1 MSEQRNSTH
10 SEANVDGNEK
20 TSTKETAFQQKNKD
34 QLAVDYRTMDPG
46 KPKNDMD
53 NVTKTF
59 FSSTNNSSS
68 ALSKEDAHDKQRQ
81 TSDINE
87 KESQLR
93 SSSKTDSRVLDG
105 PVQFT
110 RVSSVSLPS
119 TSSFES
125 SREDIPE
132 NYYDVQKEENKVFK
146 ADEDSGDLTNHSE
159 TPLLPKTTSNSVAGA
174 AVTKS
179 TPTRA
184 DNDNEEDQDKTA
196 RFSSVTTSNTSHTSN
211 NGSSTGTPL
220 LVNSQ
225 SSLKFT
231 GHSPNLEHQQPENQ
245 NRQPL
250 SQKEDTFQHCGPQKK
265 PMNSSN
271 GVVVEMD
278 ILKSQLSNDD
288 EDEDEDEDEE
298 DADLMPPSQR
308 TPDRST
314 FKGQDFYQ
322 SPLTEILS
330 SSESFNRPV
339 NEEPKAQL
347 DAIEDFKKSDK
358 SKNTQNGC
366 DSKNKQH
373 NQSLYTKGAE
383 SKRVDDGQKSNTK
396 ETSVVGANS
405 LPTQS
410 TARVLSTSKPT
421 KLNTTKPITEFN
433 GRMNVTAKKNIK
445 TEPINKTVPISQRNV
460 SSSSLNSSGST
471 STSSSNKKSKNV
483 FSSFVRNMKRN
494 SGGSNNSKRSS
505 RGSGNQRR
513 SYGSNGGLK
522 ISTPYNAK
530 HVHHVGIDD
539 KTGEF
544 VGLPQEW
551 ERLLTSSG
559 ISKKEQQD
567 HPQAVMDIV
576 KFYQDVTDSN
586 GDDKILKT
594 FNKEPGM
601 NLSSAD
607 NAAKPPKSSAK
618 SHLPTTPSFN
628 TSSEA
633 LRKRT
638 KKKPDLEQRRSSNS
652 VVSSSSSS
660 FNITSSTN
668 EDSALHSM
676 RNISDSSVANDP
688 LMSNKYTSVISSTSN
703 NRSSNGTSGPG
714 NTSGQGPL
722 LSQQQPI
729 FVDPPVLATENTQF
743 IPSRAAPKP
752 PANALSPKN
761 VVSPLTQMSQSSS
774 KMSLS
779 SNISHHNAHLQQ
791 LPGQSDQQASE
802 KTGIFR
808 SNTMGK
814 THLTDILGIS
824 KQPNT
829 QQQQQPSITKSVSAK
844 VLPNIRSSAATNDH
858 KFSSKLEKKSHLQP
872 AVNIEAATEKLSK
885 IKLPRSV
892 TTPNLPSS
900 SKEIVCDMHTD
911 LNPAKAIASVPSP
924 SEPLSQTPKTSSL
937 RSPGKVSTPENN
949 IMPPVPTAINVTP
962 KLEMEQADS
971 SKMREE
977 AKRLNKEKQAERK
990 KMEQRRKNKDLVDRL
1005 LDICSPGDPS
1015 TMFKNLVKIGQG
1027 ASGGV
1032 FTAQEIGTRALV
1044 AIKQMNLEKQPKKEM
1059 IISEIIVMKGCK
1071 HPNIVNFID
1080 SYLLHGDLWVI
1091 MEYMEGGC
1099 LTDVVTNC
1107 ILTEGQIGA
1116 VCRETLKGLEFLH
1129 SNGVIHRD
1137 IKSDNVLLSM
1147 QGDIKLTDFG
1157 FCAQINET
1165 NLKRTTMVGTPYWMA
1180 PEVVSH
1186 KEYGPKV
1193 DIWSLGIMI
1202 IEMIEGEPPYLNE
1215 TPLRALY
1222 LITTNGTPKLKDPD
1236 SITKLAADFISRCLT
1251 VDQER
1256 RATSSELL
1264 QHPYITTVA
1273 EKNDSLAP
1281 LVKLACMK
1289 KVQESIQEGDSHY

>member
-1 MSEQRNSTH
+1 MSESRSSPQGDASIDEDKTTLTQQ
-10 SEANVDGNEK
+10 AIQGQLIGNYK
-20 TSTKETAFQQKNKD
+20 
-34 QLAVDYRTMDPG
+34 TMDPG

-53 NVTKTF
+53 DVTKTF

-68 ALSKEDAHDKQRQ
+68 ASSKTEVYDKQLQ
-81 TSDINE
+81 ASDVS
-87 KESQLR
+87 KRSSQLQ
-93 SSSKTDSRVLDG
+93 SSSKKDSCVLDE

-110 RVSSVSLPS
+110 RVSSASLLS

-132 NYYDVQKEENKVFK
+132 NYYDVREKEGNALKAVEN
-146 ADEDSGDLTNHSE
+146 SGDFNKNVE
-159 TPLLPKTTSNSVAGA
+159 TTVLLSTTPNSDIGTTK
-174 AVTKS
+174 TKS
-179 TPTRA
+179 PLTKA
-184 DNDNEEDQDKTA
+184 GNDVEEEQDKTA
-196 RFSSVTTSNTSHTSN
+196 RLSNISNSSKGRISN
-211 NGSSTGTPL
+211 NASSTGTPL
-220 LVNSQ
+220 LLGSQ
-225 SSLKFT
+225 SSSKFN
-231 GHSPNLEHQQPENQ
+231 GPSPHLEHHQLEHLNTQSLP
-245 NRQPL
+245 
-250 SQKEDTFQHCGPQKK
+250 QKEDVSQDCSSPAKLS
-265 PMNSSN
+265 NSLN
-271 GVVVEMD
+271 GTAVDMD
-278 ILKSQLSNDD
+278 IMKAQFLNHDEGENGS
-288 EDEDEDEDEE
+288 EDED
-298 DADLMPPSQR
+298 DLMPPSQH

-314 FKGQDFYQ
+314 FKDQKIYQ
-322 SPLTEILS
+322 SPLTDILS
-330 SSESFNRPV
+330 SSESFNRPMS
-339 NEEPKAQL
+339 KGSKTQL
-347 DAIEDFKKSDK
+347 DAIENSDN
-358 SKNTQNGC
+358 SNETKNN
-366 DSKNKQH
+366 KNNSAVKDDEYC
-373 NQSLYTKGAE
+373 QSLSTPTAE
-383 SKRVDDGQKSNTK
+383 NDKIGDSQKPSNLDA
-396 ETSVVGANS
+396 SVFVAKTY
-405 LPTQS
+405 PTQK
-410 TARVLSTSKPT
+410 TAHALATSKST
-421 KLNTTKPITEFN
+421 KLNTTKPITDFKSRSN
-433 GRMNVTAKKNIK
+433 LTAKKNIK
-445 TEPINKTVPISQRNV
+445 TESPNKTVPIAQRNV
-460 SSSSLNSSGST
+460 SSSSINSST
-471 STSSSNKKSKNV
+471 SASSASSNKKSKNV
-483 FSSFVRNMKRN
+483 FSSFVRNIKRN
-494 SGGSNNSKRSS
+494 SAGSNSSKRSS

-559 ISKKEQQD
+559 ISKREQQE

-576 KFYQDVTDSN
+576 KFYQDVTDST
-586 GDDKILKT
+586 GDDKVLKT
-594 FNKEPGM
+594 FNKDSNMSNSG
-601 NLSSAD
+601 SAT
-607 NAAKPPKSSAK
+607 KPLKPLPKT
-618 SHLPTTPSFN
+618 HLPTTASFN

-638 KKKPDLEQRRSSNS
+638 KEELEQRRSRDFAGSS
-652 VVSSSSSS
+652 SSSSSSS

-668 EDSALHSM
+668 EDSALHSV
-676 RNISDSSVANDP
+676 RNVSDSSVANDP

-703 NRSSNGTSGPG
+703 NRSSNGTTGPG

-729 FVDPPVLATENTQF
+729 FVDPPALTSENSQF

-752 PANALSPKN
+752 PSSALSPKN

-774 KMSLS
+774 KVSLS
-779 SNISHHNAHLQQ
+779 SHLGHHNKHLQQ
-791 LPGQSDQQASE
+791 LPVQQDQQNLD
-802 KTGIFR
+802 KTSIFR
-808 SNTMGK
+808 SNTLSK
-814 THLTDILGIS
+814 SHLTDILGIS
-824 KQPNT
+824 KQSHT
-829 QQQQQPSITKSVSAK
+829 QQAPGITKSVSAK
-844 VLPNIRSSAATNDH
+844 VLPSIKSSATTNDH
-858 KFSSKLEKKSHLQP
+858 KLSSKLEKKNHLQP
-872 AVNIEAATEKLSK
+872 AVNIEAPAEKLSK
-885 IKLPRSV
+885 TKLPRSV
-892 TTPNLPSS
+892 TAPNLPSS
-900 SKEIVCDMHTD
+900 SREAAHEVHTE
-911 LNPAKAIASVPSP
+911 LKPAKENVLASSH
-924 SEPLSQTPKTSSL
+924 SETLSQTPKTSL
-937 RSPGKVSTPENN
+937 LHSPEKVSTPENKN
-949 IMPPVPTAINVTP
+949 MPPIPTAVNVTP
-962 KLEMEQADS
+962 KLDMERSESTKSRD
-971 SKMREE
+971 E
-977 AKRLNKEKQAERK
+977 AKRLAKERLAERK
-990 KMEQRRKNKDLVDRL
+990 RLEQKRRNKDLVDRL
-1005 LDICSPGDPS
+1005 LRICSPGDPS
-1015 TMFKNLVKIGQG
+1015 TMFKNLIKIGQG

-1032 FTAQEIGTRALV
+1032 FTAQEIGTNALV

-1157 FCAQINET
+1157 FCAQINEL

-1236 SITKLAADFISRCLT
+1236 SITKLAADFISCCLT

-1256 RATSSELL
+1256 RSSSSELL
-1264 QHPYITTVA
+1264 QHLYITTVA

-1289 KVQESIQEGDSHY
+1289 KVQESISESDPHY